1 MSSAFHSFVVSCFL
15 NNGEGGDKIEKIVGC
30 NTIYYFVEDDELM
43 FIFVCSG
50 VIPNLSQIVVCR

>member
-1 MSSAFHSFVVSCFL
+1 M
-15 NNGEGGDKIEKIVGC
+15 GGGGGDKIEMIVGC